1 MDEVSFEESGAVV
14 MMRKK
19 SNANSADQRKP

>member
-1 MDEVSFEESGAVV
+1 MDEVSFEEGGRVV

-19 SNANSADQRKP
+19 SNAYSAEQREP